1 MVYILTRIIKD
12 GTYFTIKDVTY
23 FLLGSLLKIAILRLL
38 CCGILAPVV
47 CSRGSSISSFKKL
60 PRDSNAA

>member
-38 CCGILAPVV
+38 C
-47 CSRGSSISSFKKL
+47 
-60 PRDSNAA
+60 